1 MAIPN
6 AKSAT
11 NSSFLY
17 PYKDSQTKPGR
28 KANSLCSWQYG
39 KHEIKFSGRAAR
51 SEQRSREKYRLPE
64 NLGLLNAAHF
74 YHLTD
79 LN

>member
-6 AKSAT
+6 AKSTT

-28 KANSLCSWQYG
+28 QLYLAVLAQQNESHLMITSFSLLL
-39 KHEIKFSGRAAR
+39 KFKNYTLKTQHIS
-51 SEQRSREKYRLPE
+51 
-64 NLGLLNAAHF
+64 
-74 YHLTD
+74 
-79 LN
+79 